1 MKRLLIVTALL
12 FALTP
17 CVSASAS
24 TSVKSELLTS
34 KSVSAG
40 WSKYYIESQDTVSCP
55 ESNFRTP
62 SGRTS
67 VRAIFANRSSETL
80 LLEQLTASGSPA
92 KLYSTLVTQTLKCPK
107 TGAKL
112 DGQVTFQQ
120 IHSYNLT
127 GIALPHRAFTLHAVV
142 GGADVTGC
150 VVYALKGKIVVAFAE
165 LSLLSLS
172 EQQFKATFV
181 KALKKITT

>member
-12 FALTP
+12 FALAP
-17 CVSASAS
+17 SVSASAS

-34 KSVSAG
+34 KSLTAA
-40 WSKYYIESQDTVSCP
+40 WSKYYIENQDTVSCP

-62 SGRTS
+62 TSRTS
-67 VRAIFANRSSETL
+67 VRTIFADRSSETL
-80 LLEQLTASGSPA
+80 LLEKLTASASPA
-92 KLYSTLVTQTLKCPK
+92 KVYDTLVTQTLKCPK

-120 IHSYNLT
+120 IHSYDLT
-127 GIALPHRAFTLHAVV
+127 GISFPHRAFTLHAVV

-150 VVYALKGKIVVAFAE
+150 VVYAFKGKVVVAFAE

-172 EQQFKATFV
+172 EPQFKATFV
-181 KALKKITT
+181 KALKKITP